1 MKRKGLASAADE
13 LSGDWDV
20 VARDESAREELWAAI
35 VERGAS
41 RIHLQGMPE
50 HAAGTQFLC
59 EELERSGYRIVR
71 RAGPFCPWLALPT
84 SWGEMLESVSGN
96 LRGEIRRRRRMLERE
111 GSVTFRTVSGGPT
124 LEEEVGRFLR
134 LEASGWK
141 GRSGT
146 SILGNPSAE
155 GLYRGFAR
163 GAAEKGWLR
172 LHLLELNGVPIAID
186 YGCAFGGHGVLIKTA
201 FDEAY
206 RRMSPGTLLLAET
219 LRGTIEEG
227 LHSYDF
233 LGSAER
239 YKMRWTSEVHAR
251 EQIWAY
257 RREALPGYVYR
268 KRVRPLLKSVRDRAI
283 ALRRLAVSRSS
294 NATT

>member
-1 MKRKGLASAADE
+1 
-13 LSGDWDV
+13 
-20 VARDESAREELWAAI
+20 
-35 VERGAS
+35 
-41 RIHLQGMPE
+41 
-50 HAAGTQFLC
+50 
-59 EELERSGYRIVR
+59 
-71 RAGPFCPWLALPT
+71 
-84 SWGEMLESVSGN
+84 MLESVSGH
-96 LRGEIRRRRRMLERE
+96 LRGEIGRRRRMLERE

-124 LEEEVGRFLR
+124 LEEEVGTFLK

-155 GLYRGFAR
+155 SLYFGFAR
-163 GAAEKGWLR
+163 AAAEKGWLR

-186 YGCAFGGHGVLIKTA
+186 YGCAFGGRGVFIKTG

-219 LRGTIEEG
+219 LRRAIEEG

-233 LGSAER
+233 LGAAEHH
-239 YKMRWTSEVHAR
+239 KTRWTSEVHAR
-251 EQIWAY
+251 ERIWAY

-283 ALRRLAVSRSS
+283 AARGLAIPRSS
-294 NATT
+294 DAGT